1 MAINTNKVY
10 ALILGGGRGNRLF
23 PLTKDRAKPA
33 VPLAGKFRLIDV
45 PISNCINSGIRKIY
59 VLTQFNSQSLHRHIH
74 SSYKFDI
81 FSDSFM
87 EILAAE
93 QTVKEGDWYQGTAD
107 AVRRNLW
114 HLTDPDVDRVMI
126 LSGDQLYRLNLQ
138 EFLHTHED
146 KQADLTLAA
155 TLKRPEEAY
164 DLGVLRIDDQ
174 FRIIDFVEKPS
185 KEAMQKLILRG
196 EDLAP
201 LGMKV
206 EGPVVL
212 ASMGIYVFNRPCLET
227 ALQNEMTD
235 FGKNVIP
242 WCIGQMRAYVHPF
255 VGYWEDIGTI
265 KNFFYANIDLCN
277 SLPKFNFYDPEQPI
291 YTHPRFLPN
300 SKVSGD
306 SNLVNVLISEGCI
319 IDRACIQHSVI
330 GIRSIIREGSVLTDT
345 IIMGQDSYRFDE
357 PCADDSLPDCTPPRG
372 IGVGCQITR
381 AIIDKN
387 ARIGDGVVITNHHG
401 KPDEDG
407 DQYYV
412 RDGIVIIPKNAI
424 VNSGRQI

>member
-1 MAINTNKVY
+1 MAINTNRVY

-45 PISNCINSGIRKIY
+45 PISNCINSGIRKIF

-81 FSDSFM
+81 FSDSFL
-87 EILAAE
+87 ELLAAE
-93 QTVKEGDWYQGTAD
+93 QTVQEGDWYQGTAD

-114 HLTDPDVDRVMI
+114 HLTDAKVDRVMI
-126 LSGDQLYRLNLQ
+126 LSGDQLYRMNLQ

-146 KQADLTLAA
+146 SRADFTLAA
-155 TLKRPEEAY
+155 TLKRPEEASG
-164 DLGVLRIDDQ
+164 LGVLRVDES
-174 FRIIDFVEKPS
+174 FRIIDFVEKPDQ
-185 KEAMQKLILRG
+185 EAMKPLILQG
-196 EDLAP
+196 KDLAP
-201 LGMKV
+201 LGMHV

-212 ASMGIYVFNRPCLET
+212 ASMGIYVFNRDCLEI

-235 FGKNVIP
+235 FGKDVIP
-242 WCIGQMRAYVHPF
+242 WCISRMRAYVHPF
-255 VGYWEDIGTI
+255 TGYWEDIGTI
-265 KNFFYANIDLCN
+265 KNFFDANLDLCN
-277 SLPKFNFYDPEQPI
+277 SLPKFDFYDPEQPI

-306 SNLVNVLISEGCI
+306 SSLVNVLLSEGCI
-319 IDRACIQHSVI
+319 LDRARIEHSVI
-330 GIRSIIREGSVLTDT
+330 GVRSFIRAGSVLIDT
-345 IIMGQDSYRFDE
+345 VMMGQDSYQFDE
-357 PCADDSLPDCTPPRG
+357 PCPEDSPPDCVPRG
-372 IGVGCQITR
+372 VGAGCHITR

-387 ARIGDGVVITNHHG
+387 ARIGEGVVITNHLG

-407 DQYYV
+407 DCYNV
-412 RDGIVIIPKNAI
+412 RDGIVIIRKNA
-424 VNSGRQI
+424 VVANGRQI